1 MSYQIGLRH
10 YKYFLAVAEELHF
23 KKAADKLFISQPGLS
38 KQIKEMENTLGYALF
53 ERNNRNVQL
62 TKAGAY
68 LKKEITLLMKQNEG
82 ILRNAQ
88 PVSYTHLTLPTILLV

>member
-1 MSYQIGLRH
+1 MGYHIELRH

-38 KQIKEMENTLGYALF
+38 KQIREMENTLGYALF

-62 TKAGAY
+62 TKA
-68 LKKEITLLMKQNEG
+68 
-82 ILRNAQ
+82 
-88 PVSYTHLTLPTILLV
+88 

>member
-23 KKAADKLFISQPGLS
+23 KSGGQTVHFQPGLS

-53 ERNNRNVQL
+53 ERNNEMFN
-62 TKAGAY
+62 
-68 LKKEITLLMKQNEG
+68 
-82 ILRNAQ
+82 
-88 PVSYTHLTLPTILLV
+88 

>member
-38 KQIKEMENTLGYALF
+38 KQIKEMEDEDLN
-53 ERNNRNVQL
+53 
-62 TKAGAY
+62 
-68 LKKEITLLMKQNEG
+68 
-82 ILRNAQ
+82 
-88 PVSYTHLTLPTILLV
+88 